1 MKKELIQVEQT
12 ITTLTACLSESRDRA
27 VFEQLQVAID
37 SQSILKLQIEAEEN
51 RAKRLLAESN
61 LGRRFSERTF
71 ESFDS
76 SRNPSAFEKA
86 LAYAVKF
93 EDMMSQ
99 GKGLVF
105 IGQVGTGKTH
115 LAAAITNHVIKNY
128 GIGVKFGGFVDL
140 LEQIKKQ
147 FGQSVSDDQILNTLL
162 SVPLVVIDDV
172 GKERQSEWTR
182 SILYQVVN
190 SRYEAYKPMIFT
202 SNDEPRMLEQNIGE
216 ATFSRLVEMCDFIH
230 MDGADYRKQ
239 RLL

>member
-1 MKKELIQVEQT
+1 MEQT
-12 ITTLTACLSESRDRA
+12 ITTLTACLSESMERA
-27 VFEQLQVAID
+27 VFEKLQEAID
-37 SQSILKLQIEAEEN
+37 SQSILKLQIEAEQN
-51 RAKRLLAESN
+51 KARRLLSESN

-71 ESFDS
+71 DNFDS
-76 SRNPSAFEKA
+76 SRNKQAFEKA
-86 LAYAVKF
+86 FAYAENF
-93 EDMMSQ
+93 EDMMRN

-105 IGQVGTGKTH
+105 IGEVGTGKTH

-128 GIGVKFGGFVDL
+128 GIVAKFGAFVDL
-140 LEQIKKQ
+140 LEQMKKQ
-147 FGQSVSDDQILNTLL
+147 FGQNVSDDQILDVLL
-162 SVPLVVIDDV
+162 SVPLVVLDDV

-230 MDGADYRKQ
+230 MNGADYRKQ